1 MAVGPAPVAIELE
14 SALRS
19 SRLARIALRQASFRP
34 SARLRATRRIA
45 AREKPMEFLLDPQT
59 WISLLVLTTLEIVL
73 GIDNIIFISIL
84 AGRLPRARQASARSI
99 GLFLAMITRILLLAS
114 LAWLSH
120 LTTELF
126 AVFGHAVTARDLILL
141 VGGLFL
147 LAKATLEIHEN
158 LEGVEQAKEKPRA
171 ASFAGVI
178 AQILALD
185 IVFSLDSVITAI
197 GIAEHLPVMIAA
209 IVIAVLVMM
218 VAAGPLSHFV
228 EAHPTVKM
236 LALAFLLLIG
246 MALVADGFHLHIP
259 KGYVYFAM
267 GFSVFVEML
276 NLRLRARRAEPVR
289 LRGNLQTSV

>member
-1 MAVGPAPVAIELE
+1 
-14 SALRS
+14 
-19 SRLARIALRQASFRP
+19 
-34 SARLRATRRIA
+34 
-45 AREKPMEFLLDPQT
+45 MEFLLDPQA
-59 WISLLVLTTLEIVL
+59 WISLLVLTVLEIVL

-84 AGRLPRARQASARSI
+84 SGRLPREKQMRARSI

-120 LTTELF
+120 LMTELF
-126 AVFGHAVTARDLILL
+126 AVFGHTVTARDLILL

-158 LEGVEQAKEKPRA
+158 LEGVEHAKEKARA
-171 ASFAGVI
+171 VSFAGVI

-185 IVFSLDSVITAI
+185 LVFSLDSVITAI

-218 VAAGPLSHFV
+218 IAAGPLSHFV

-276 NLRLRARRAEPVR
+276 NLRLRARRAEPLR